1 MAATPSF
8 HLDVEADLVFFE
20 ARRFRAPSTA
30 QQPADSAQEQ
40 IAVIRPT
47 RYPPPFRA
55 RAIAYVAH
63 IRDDHRSTWQ
73 AIKTV
78 SAALGV
84 STETLRRWVRHA
96 DTAPDRQGQT
106 RRQHA
111 DLRHLQ
117 EQNTRL
123 RRELHLLRTTGTSP
137 APHLAADPTTQATP
151 PAPAPTPPQPTRV
164 RRPGPTVTI
173 PEQQPAEPPAVSIP
187 RPATPQ
193 TAGDSQT

>member
-1 MAATPSF
+1 M
-8 HLDVEADLVFFE
+8 
-20 ARRFRAPSTA
+20 
-30 QQPADSAQEQ
+30 
-40 IAVIRPT
+40 IRPT

-73 AIKTV
+73 AIRTV

-96 DTAPDRQGQT
+96 DTTPDPQT
-106 RRQHA
+106 RCQHA

-137 APHLAADPTTQATP
+137 AHLTADPTTQARS
-151 PAPAPTPPQPTRV
+151 APAPQAPSQQAGA
-164 RRPGPTVTI
+164 RP
-173 PEQQPAEPPAVSIP
+173 P
-187 RPATPQ
+187 RPAGTMPEQRTAEPTTASIPPPARPQ
-193 TAGDSQT
+193 TAGDSQI

>member
-1 MAATPSF
+1 M
-8 HLDVEADLVFFE
+8 
-20 ARRFRAPSTA
+20 
-30 QQPADSAQEQ
+30 
-40 IAVIRPT
+40 IRPT

-96 DTAPDRQGQT
+96 DTATDRQGQT
-106 RRQHA
+106 HRQHA
-111 DLRHLQ
+111 DLRYLQ

-123 RRELHLLRTTGTSP
+123 RRELHRLRTTGTSP
-137 APHLAADPTTQATP
+137 APHLAADPTTQVTS
-151 PAPAPTPPQPTRV
+151 APAPTTSPQPTGAH
-164 RRPGPTVTI
+164 RPGPAATI
-173 PEQQPAEPPAVSIP
+173 PEQQTAEPPAVSIP
-187 RPATPQ
+187 HPVTPQ

>member
-1 MAATPSF
+1 M
-8 HLDVEADLVFFE
+8 
-20 ARRFRAPSTA
+20 
-30 QQPADSAQEQ
+30 
-40 IAVIRPT
+40 IRPT

-73 AIKTV
+73 AIRTV

-96 DTAPDRQGQT
+96 DTATDRQVQT

-123 RRELHLLRTTGTSP
+123 RREPHLLRTTGTSP
-137 APHLAADPTTQATP
+137 AHLAADPTTQAI
-151 PAPAPTPPQPTRV
+151 PAPAPATSPQSTGV
-164 RRPGPTVTI
+164 HRPGPAAAI
-173 PEQQPAEPPAVSIP
+173 PEQQTAESPAVSIP
-187 RPATPQ
+187 PPATPQ
-193 TAGDSQT
+193 AVGDSQT